1 MRLEQYPEDQ
11 LKRVVLEIVGR
22 HLDLNR
28 YRVFCFGSR
37 VRPGG
42 HDRSDIDI
50 GIDGPQPIPAQAW
63 LAIHEELE
71 RLPVLYPIDVVDFQ
85 RVSPMFRQ
93 VALQHS
99 EPLGAAR

>member
-11 LKRVVLEIVGR
+11 FKRVFLEIVGR
-22 HLDLNR
+22 HLDVNR

-37 VRPGG
+37 VMPEG

-50 GIDGPQPIPAQAW
+50 GIDGPEPIPAGAW
-63 LAIHEELE
+63 LAIQEELE

-93 VALQHS
+93 VALQSS
-99 EPLGAAR
+99 EPFGTAR